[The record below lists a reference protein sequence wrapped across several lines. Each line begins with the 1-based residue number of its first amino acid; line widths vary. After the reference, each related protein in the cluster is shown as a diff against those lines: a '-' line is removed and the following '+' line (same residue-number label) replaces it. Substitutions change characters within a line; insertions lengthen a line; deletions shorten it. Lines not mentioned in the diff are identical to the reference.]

1 MTGALVVI
9 ALLAGAVLPMQAAIN
24 AQLRYAVG
32 SPVLAALI
40 SFTVGTLSL
49 FAYALAE
56 RAPVPDGRLLTQ
68 APWWV
73 WSGGLLGAAYVFAAV
88 VVTPRLG
95 VAALLGLALA
105 GQSIAALILDHYGLL
120 GLPVRPLSWERVG
133 GVLCLAIGVVL
144 ISRH

>member
-1 MTGALVVI
+1 MTGALVVV

-32 SPVLAALI
+32 SAVLAALI

-49 FAYALAE
+49 FAYALVV
-56 RAPVPDGRLLTQ
+56 RTPLPDGRLMTQ

-73 WSGGLLGAAYVFAAV
+73 WSGGVLGAAYVFAAV

-105 GQSIAALILDHYGLL
+105 GQSIAALIMDHYGLL
-120 GLPVRPLSWERVG
+120 GLVVRPLSGARVL
-133 GVLCLAIGVVL
+133 GVLFLAVGVVL
-144 ISRH
+144 ITRH

>member
-1 MTGALVVI
+1 MTGALVVV
-9 ALLAGAVLPMQAAIN
+9 ALLAGAVLPMQATIN

-40 SFTVGTLSL
+40 SFSVGTLSL
-49 FAYALAE
+49 LVYALVV
-56 RAPVPDGRLLTQ
+56 RAPQPDSRLIAQ

-73 WSGGLLGAAYVFAAV
+73 WSGGVLGAAYVFAAV

-105 GQSIAALILDHYGLL
+105 GQSIAALVMDHYGLL
-120 GLPVRPLSWERVG
+120 GLAVRPLGWERIA
-133 GVLCLAIGVVL
+133 GVLCLAVGVVL

>member
-1 MTGALVVI
+1 MTGALVVV

-24 AQLRYAVG
+24 AQLRYVVG
-32 SPVLAALI
+32 SPVLAALV

-49 FAYALAE
+49 LAYALMV
-56 RAPVPDGRLLTQ
+56 RTPLPDSRLIAQ

-95 VAALLGLALA
+95 VAALLGLALV
-105 GQSIAALILDHYGLL
+105 GQSIAALIMDHYGLL
-120 GLPVRPLSWERVG
+120 GLTVRPLSGARVA
-133 GVLCLAIGVVL
+133 GVLCLAAGVIL
-144 ISRH
+144 ISRR

>member
-1 MTGALVVI
+1 MTGALVVV

-40 SFTVGTLSL
+40 SFTVGTVSL
-49 FAYALAE
+49 LTYALVA
-56 RAPVPDGRLLTQ
+56 RTPLPDGRLVAQ
-68 APWWV
+68 APWWA

-105 GQSIAALILDHYGLL
+105 GQSIAALIMDHYGLL
-120 GLPVRPLSWERVG
+120 GLAVRPLSGARVA
-133 GVLCLAIGVVL
+133 GVICLVVGVVL
-144 ISRH
+144 MSRH